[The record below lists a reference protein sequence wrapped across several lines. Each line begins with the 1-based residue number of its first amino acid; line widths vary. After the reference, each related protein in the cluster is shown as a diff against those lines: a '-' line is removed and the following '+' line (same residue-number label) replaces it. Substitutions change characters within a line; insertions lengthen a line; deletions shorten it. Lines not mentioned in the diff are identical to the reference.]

1 MDPAAPVQVA
11 AEPDGGPRSDAP
23 SSTPAGA
30 PVPPWRQTRV
40 RWAGAAVLAAVLL
53 GAWLWWPDGG
63 PAPVTGGDVE
73 RAVEQGIEKAQAD
86 ARRKPPDA
94 AAAYRRIAPSLVTVV
109 TGPPVGG
116 QAPETAESA
125 LGAGVVV
132 NAQGAVLTAWHVVED
147 GGPIQVRFADGTQ
160 AGAKVVSR
168 QPENDIAVLGV
179 DRLPQVVV
187 PAVLGGAAQVGDAVF
202 PVGNPLGLEGSLSAG
217 VVSALDRSI
226 RADANRTLR
235 GLIQFD
241 AAVNPGNSGGPLLDR
256 DGNVVGIVTG
266 LVNPSQ
272 QPYFVGIGFAV
283 PIATA
288 GGAAGSPQK

>member
-11 AEPDGGPRSDAP
+11 AEPDGTRTEPKRSRAPRP
-23 SSTPAGA
+23 R
-30 PVPPWRQTRV
+30 WRQPWV
-40 RWAGAAVLAAVLL
+40 LWLAAFSLSVAAL
-53 GAWLWWPDGG
+53 AVWQWPEG
-63 PAPVTGGDVE
+63 PPPVTSGDVDH
-73 RAVEQGIEKAQAD
+73 AVQQGLEKAKAD
-86 ARRKPPDA
+86 ARSAPPDA
-94 AAAYRRIAPSLVTVV
+94 AVAYRHIAPSLVTVI
-109 TGPPVGG
+109 TGPPAGG
-116 QAPETAESA
+116 RTEAPESA

-132 NAQGAVLTAWHVVED
+132 NASGAVLTALHVVED
-147 GGPIQVRFADGTQ
+147 GGPIQIRFADGTQ
-160 AGAKVVSR
+160 AGARVTSR
-168 QPENDIAVLGV
+168 QPENDIAVLAV

-187 PAVLGGAAQVGDAVF
+187 PAVMGGGAQVGDAVF
-202 PVGNPLGLEGSLSAG
+202 PVGNPLGLQGTLTAG
-217 VVSALDRSI
+217 VVSAVDRSI

-256 DGNVVGIVTG
+256 DGNVIGIVTG
-266 LVNPSQ
+266 LANPAQ